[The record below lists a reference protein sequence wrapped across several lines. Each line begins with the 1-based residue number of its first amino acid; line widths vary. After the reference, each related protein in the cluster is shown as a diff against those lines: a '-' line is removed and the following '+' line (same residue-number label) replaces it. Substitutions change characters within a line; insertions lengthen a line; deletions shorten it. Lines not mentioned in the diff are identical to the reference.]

1 MYLDCIEGLRVGV
14 YSQTI
19 ENNFWHSRSQESL
32 FANSQTHRTVKST
45 LKIEFPD
52 LQSYKLLFTVTKKLE
67 NVNSQAQ

>member
-1 MYLDCIEGLRVGV
+1 MYLDCIEGLRGGV

-19 ENNFWHSRSQESL
+19 EKCFWHSRSQESL

-45 LKIEFPD
+45 LKIAFPD